1 MNARILIEVDPGCG
15 TGSSCRLIDSSDRNF
30 PSESSQFG
38 LTRPTR
44 LDKILR
50 NFRPLWGAGALSAI
64 GNQFDLI
71 AFPWLVLMVTGDPLA
86 GGGHCG
92 CWTPQ

>member
-38 LTRPTR
+38 LTRPTM
-44 LDKILR
+44 
-50 NFRPLWGAGALSAI
+50 
-64 GNQFDLI
+64 LI
-71 AFPWLVLMVTGDPLA
+71 AKT
-86 GGGHCG
+86 C
-92 CWTPQ
+92 